1 MSQCLVTDAL
11 WSRIAPL
18 LPEEPPKPKGGRPR
32 VSDRAALNGILY
44 VLRTGIQWKHLP
56 TELGF
61 GSGVTVW
68 RRVLA
73 WQRAGVWE
81 RLHRLLL
88 DALGEAGQ
96 LDWTRVVVDTR
107 SVSAKRGAAS
117 LAGTRRTVGSRA
129 ASSRSSSTAAAS
141 PSPSP

>member
-11 WSRIAPL
+11 WDRIAPL

-44 VLRTGIQWKHLP
+44 VLHTGIQWKRLP

-61 GSGVTVW
+61 GGGVTVW

-88 DALGEAGQ
+88 DELGEAGQ
-96 LDWTRVVVDTR
+96 LDWSRVVVDTR
-107 SVSAKRGAAS
+107 SVPAKRGASSPAR
-117 LAGTRRTVGSRA
+117 TPRTVGRRV
-129 ASSRSSSTAAAS
+129 ASSTSPSTEAAS
-141 PSPSP
+141 PSPSR

>member
-1 MSQCLVTDAL
+1 MSHCLVTDPL
-11 WSRIAPL
+11 WQRIAPL
-18 LPEEPPKPKGGRPR
+18 LPPEPPKPKGGRPR

-88 DALGEAGQ
+88 NELGEQGQ
-96 LDWTRVVVDTR
+96 LDWSRVVVDTR
-107 SVSAKRGAAS
+107 SVPAKRGEAS
-117 LAGTRRTVGSRA
+117 PGRTPRTVGRRV
-129 ASSRSSSTAAAS
+129 ASNTSSSTATAS
-141 PSPSP
+141 PSP

>member
-1 MSQCLVTDAL
+1 MSQCLVSDAL
-11 WSRIAPL
+11 WSRIAPV
-18 LPEEPPKPKGGRPR
+18 LPPERPKPKGGRPR

-73 WQRAGVWE
+73 WQRAGVWAQ
-81 RLHRLLL
+81 LHRLLL
-88 DALGEAGQ
+88 DELGEQGQ
-96 LDWTRVVVDTR
+96 LDWRRILVDTR
-107 SVSAKRGAAS
+107 SVPAKRGAFS
-117 LAGTRRTVGSRA
+117 SGPIPRTVGSRA
-129 ASSRSSSTAAAS
+129 ASSISSSTGAAS
-141 PSPSP
+141 PSPAR

>member
-1 MSQCLVTDAL
+1 MNQCLVSDAL

-18 LPEEPPKPKGGRPR
+18 LSAEPPKPKGGRPR
-32 VSDRAALNGILY
+32 VDSRAALNGILY

-56 TELGF
+56 TALGF

-88 DALGEAGQ
+88 DELGEQGQ
-96 LDWTRVVVDTR
+96 LDWTRVVVDAR
-107 SVSAKRGAAS
+107 SVPAKRGARS
-117 LAGTRRTVGSRA
+117 WDPTRRTVGRRA
-129 ASSRSSSTAAAS
+129 ASSTSSSTAAAF
-141 PSPSP
+141 PSP

>member
-1 MSQCLVTDAL
+1 MSQCQVTDAL
-11 WSRIAPL
+11 WNRIALL

-88 DALGEAGQ
+88 DELGEAGQ

-107 SVSAKRGAAS
+107 SVPAKRGDF
-117 LAGTRRTVGSRA
+117 LPGRTPRTVGRRV
-129 ASSRSSSTAAAS
+129 ASTMSSLTGTAF
-141 PSPSP
+141 PSPSR

>member
-11 WSRIAPL
+11 WTRIAPL
-18 LPEEPPKPKGGRPR
+18 LPAEPPKPKGGRPR
-32 VSDRAALNGILY
+32 VNDRAALNGILY

-88 DALGEAGQ
+88 DELGEAGQ
-96 LDWTRVVVDTR
+96 LDWSRVVVDTR
-107 SVSAKRGAAS
+107 SVPAKRGAGS
-117 LAGTRRTVGSRA
+117 LARTPRTVGRRV
-129 ASSRSSSTAAAS
+129 ASSTSPSTATAF
-141 PSPSP
+141 PSR

>member
-1 MSQCLVTDAL
+1 MNQCLVSDAL
-11 WSRIAPL
+11 WSRIGRL
-18 LPEEPPKPKGGRPR
+18 LPAEPPKPKGGRPR
-32 VSDRAALNGILY
+32 VGDRAALNGILY

-56 TELGF
+56 TALGF

-81 RLHRLLL
+81 RLHRVLL
-88 DALGEAGQ
+88 DELGEQGQ

-107 SVSAKRGAAS
+107 SVPAKKGGSSPAR
-117 LAGTRRTVGSRA
+117 TRRTVGSRV
-129 ASSRSSSTAAAS
+129 ASSTLPSTGTAF
-141 PSPSP
+141 PLP

>member
-1 MSQCLVTDAL
+1 MSQCLVSDAL

-18 LPEEPPKPKGGRPR
+18 LPAEPPKPKGGRPR

-44 VLRTGIQWKHLP
+44 VLRTGIQWKRLP
-56 TELGF
+56 TALGF

-81 RLHRLLL
+81 RLHRLVL
-88 DALGEAGQ
+88 DELGEQGQ
-96 LDWTRVVVDTR
+96 LDWSRVVVDTR
-107 SVSAKRGAAS
+107 SVPAKKGDSS
-117 LAGTRRTVGSRA
+117 LDRTRRTVGSRA
-129 ASSRSSSTAAAS
+129 ASSTSSPTAAAS
-141 PSPSP
+141 RSRSR

>member
-1 MSQCLVTDAL
+1 MKQCLVSDGL

-18 LPEEPPKPKGGRPR
+18 LPAEPPKPKGGRPR

-44 VLRTGIQWKHLP
+44 VLRTGSQWKRLP

-88 DALGEAGQ
+88 DELGEAGQ

-107 SVSAKRGAAS
+107 SVPAKRGEAS
-117 LAGTRRTVGSRA
+117 PDRTRRTVGSRA
-129 ASSRSSSTAAAS
+129 ASNTSSPTAAVS
-141 PSPSP
+141 PSP

>member
-11 WSRIAPL
+11 WNRIAPL
-18 LPEEPPKPKGGRPR
+18 LPAEAPKPKGGRPR
-32 VSDRAALNGILY
+32 VGDRAALNGILY
-44 VLRTGIQWKHLP
+44 VLHTGIQWKRLP

-88 DALGEAGQ
+88 DELGEAGQ

-107 SVSAKRGAAS
+107 SVPAKRGDSSPAP
-117 LAGTRRTVGSRA
+117 TPRTVGRRV
-129 ASSRSSSTAAAS
+129 ASSTSPSTATASRSSSR
-141 PSPSP
+141 

>member
-1 MSQCLVTDAL
+1 MNQCLVTDPL
-11 WSRIAPL
+11 WQRIAPL
-18 LPEEPPKPKGGRPR
+18 LPPEPPKPKGGRPR
-32 VSDRAALNGILY
+32 VSDRAALGGILY

-73 WQRAGVWE
+73 WQRAAVWE

-88 DALGEAGQ
+88 DELGEAGQ

-107 SVSAKRGAAS
+107 SVPAKKGDAS
-117 LAGTRRTVGSRA
+117 PGRIPRTVGSRVV
-129 ASSRSSSTAAAS
+129 SSMSSLTGMAF
-141 PSPSP
+141 PSPSR

>member
-1 MSQCLVTDAL
+1 MSEPAVSDAL

-18 LPEEPPKPKGGRPR
+18 LPPERPKPKGGRPR
-32 VSDRAALNGILY
+32 VPDRAALGGILF
-44 VLRTGIQWKHLP
+44 VLHTGIQWKHLP
-56 TELGF
+56 TRLGF

-88 DALGEAGQ
+88 DELGEAGQ
-96 LDWTRVVVDTR
+96 LDWRRVVVDTR
-107 SVSAKRGAAS
+107 SVPAKKGVSSSGR
-117 LAGTRRTVGSRA
+117 TPRTVGSRV
-129 ASSRSSSTAAAS
+129 ASSISSSTGTAYPW
-141 PSPSP
+141 PSP

>member
-1 MSQCLVTDAL
+1 MSHCLVSDAL

-73 WQRAGVWE
+73 WQRAGVGE

-88 DALGEAGQ
+88 DELGEAGQ

-107 SVSAKRGAAS
+107 SVPAKRGDS
-117 LAGTRRTVGSRA
+117 SPGRTLRTVGRKV
-129 ASSRSSSTAAAS
+129 ASSMSPSTGTAS
-141 PSPSP
+141 PSLLR